1 VVVHVVCWG
10 YDEAWEGEAQH
21 ILRAELARGN
31 SGDIDLGTVLEY
43 NRTRELDEFRQTCSI
58 LLDSWRSDIGQEYN
72 LIIAVTKA
80 DLYWRRR
87 EEARDYYLPVGAAPA
102 HESPF
107 CSDLRD
113 LVAMIGQDKLR
124 LAVVPVSCRME
135 NYVFD
140 GLDAGRNE
148 YHLGGKQINALT
160 KNFRGLLGNFCADQ
174 RIQN

>member
-1 VVVHVVCWG
+1 
-10 YDEAWEGEAQH
+10 
-21 ILRAELARGN
+21 
-31 SGDIDLGTVLEY
+31 
-43 NRTRELDEFRQTCSI
+43 
-58 LLDSWRSDIGQEYN
+58 
-72 LIIAVTKA
+72 
-80 DLYWRRR
+80 
-87 EEARDYYLPVGAAPA
+87 
-102 HESPF
+102 
-107 CSDLRD
+107 
-113 LVAMIGQDKLR
+113 MIGQDKLR